1 MWQVQVVILEDPDGH
16 EICFVGKFTVPPTS
30 VADQDP
36 TRQWPGLINTVL
48 KNMKKKHS
56 KSSGF
61 FNYELAKVYRYFLA
75 K

>member
-36 TRQWPGLINTVL
+36 TRQWPGLINTIL
-48 KNMKKKHS
+48 KNMKKK
-56 KSSGF
+56 
-61 FNYELAKVYRYFLA
+61 NIQKVLVSLIMNLRKYIGTY
-75 K
+75 